1 MSDITTHL
9 LLPYILASQ
18 AQKHVTHNEALRLLD
33 AMVQLS
39 VLDRTHTAP
48 PASPTDGDRHIVAS
62 AATGLW
68 SGWDLNVAF
77 WVDGVWM
84 RLVPRPGW
92 LAWIAAEQA
101 FVVWNGSAWDLVGEP
116 VDVSDAVFSLVND
129 ADPTKKAL
137 FSLSGISTGTTRT
150 FTLPNTSSELAIL
163 AGTQTFTGNKT
174 FSGTLTVSGT
184 VTVSAASASIG
195 TATTTATYGMGTGGT
210 TTGVTKTLNLGTGGA
225 SGSTTVVNIG
235 SATAGAGGT
244 TVVNTPTV
252 TFANAVTQVGMPQAN
267 LTAQLLGLGG
277 ATADSYNRLSMN
289 APAVLLNNAGA
300 GIEATVNKA
309 AAGNDAAFAF
319 KTGFS
324 ARALIGL
331 LGNDDF
337 SFKVSPD
344 GSVFFE
350 ALKIDRSSGQVE
362 LPQPTIL
369 PGLSAAPAPPPAGKA
384 AVYARTR
391 AGAPWIDVMRPS
403 GRDFPL
409 QPHFG
414 VNRIANWSPSTTT
427 TVNTEGLPITSVG
440 TVSTP
445 TLAATNLAASMRRWR
460 LTSAAVVDSAAE
472 QRSAGWACWR
482 GNATGLGGWTFV
494 TRLSLTTL
502 QATGMGFFGL
512 YGSTAALA
520 TTLTLATVLNC
531 IGIGF
536 QRGTHVNWQLVTNDG
551 TGAPTLTDMGGA
563 FAIATGGVVTLFIG
577 APPNG
582 SSVWLRAVNEVTGAV
597 FEQEITADLP
607 VNTQFLSP
615 RLFLSTGATAAAVAY
630 DCSGLYIETDY

>member
-1 MSDITTHL
+1 MSDSTTHL

-18 AQKHVTHNEALRLLD
+18 AQKHVTHNDALRLLD
-33 AMVQLS
+33 AMIQLS
-39 VLDRTHTAP
+39 VLDRTRTAP
-48 PASPTDGDRHIVAS
+48 PVSPTDGDRHIVAS
-62 AATGLW
+62 GATGLW
-68 SGWDLNVAF
+68 VGWDLNVAF

-129 ADPTKKAL
+129 ADPTRKAL

-163 AGTQTFTGNKT
+163 AGTQIFTGNKT

-184 VTVSAASASIG
+184 ITVSAASASIG

-225 SGSTTVVNIG
+225 AGSTTVVNIG
-235 SATAGAGGT
+235 PAAAGAGGT

-267 LTAQLLGLGG
+267 LTAYLLGLGG
-277 ATADSYNRLSMN
+277 ATADSYNRVSVN
-289 APAVLLNNAGA
+289 TPALLFNNAGA

-309 AAGNDAAFAF
+309 APANDAAFAF

-344 GSVFFE
+344 GSAFFE
-350 ALKIDRSSGQVE
+350 ALKIDRSNGQVE

-369 PGLSAAPAPPPAGKA
+369 PGLSAAPAPPPAGNA

-427 TVNTEGLPITSVG
+427 TVNTEGLPVTSVG

-482 GNATGLGGWTFV
+482 GNAAGLGGWTFV

-536 QRGTHVNWQLVTNDG
+536 QRGTHANWQMVTNDG
-551 TGAPTLTDMGGA
+551 TGAPTLSDMGA
-563 FAIATGGVVTLFIG
+563 PFAIALGGVLTLFIA

-582 SSVWLRAVNEVTGAV
+582 SSVWVRAVNEVTGAV
-597 FEQEITADLP
+597 FEQEITTDLP
-607 VNTQFLSP
+607 ANTQFLSP
-615 RLFLSTGATAAAVAY
+615 RLFLNTGATAAAVAY

>member
-1 MSDITTHL
+1 MSDTSTHL
-9 LLPYILASQ
+9 GLPYLLAAQS
-18 AQKHVTHNEALRLLD
+18 QKHVTHNEALRLLD

-39 VLDRTHTAP
+39 VLDRTRTTP
-48 PASPTDGDRHIVAS
+48 PASPADGDRHLVAS
-62 AATGLW
+62 GAAGLW
-68 SGWDLNVAF
+68 AGWDLNVAF

-92 LAWIAAEQA
+92 LVWIAAEQV
-101 FVVWNGSAWDLVGEP
+101 FLVWDGSAWDPVGVP
-116 VDVSDAVFSLVND
+116 QDVSDAIFSLVND

-137 FSLSGISTGTTRT
+137 FSLSGITTGTTRT

-174 FSGTLTVSGT
+174 FSGTLTASGT

-195 TATTTATYGMGTGGT
+195 TATTTATYGMGTGAT
-210 TTGVTKTLNLGTGGA
+210 TTGVTKTINLGTGGA

-235 SATAGAGGT
+235 SATAGAAGT

-277 ATADSYNRLSMN
+277 ATADGYNRISVN
-289 APAVLLNNAGA
+289 TPALLFNNAGA

-337 SFKVSPD
+337 SVKVSPD
-344 GSVFFE
+344 GSAFFD
-350 ALKIDRSSGQVE
+350 ALKIDRTSGQVE

-369 PGLSAAPAPPPAGKA
+369 PGLAAAPSPPPSGKI
-384 AVYARTR
+384 AVYARNR

-414 VNRIANWSPSTTT
+414 VNRIANWSPSVTTT
-427 TVNTEGLPITSVG
+427 ITTEGLPITSVG
-440 TVSTP
+440 TVSHP

-460 LTSAAVVDSAAE
+460 ITSAAVVDSVAD
-472 QRSAGWACWR
+472 QRSASWACWR
-482 GNATGLGGWTFV
+482 GNAAGLGGWTFV
-494 TRLSLTTL
+494 TRISLTTL
-502 QATGMGFFGL
+502 QTTGMGFFGL

-520 TTLTLATVLNC
+520 TTLTLATAINC

-536 QRGTHVNWQLVTNDG
+536 QRGTHTRWQLVANDG
-551 TGAPTLTDMGGA
+551 AGAPTLTDMGASFG
-563 FAIATGGVVTLFIG
+563 IATGGVLTLFIA

-582 SSVWLRAVNEVTGAV
+582 SSVGVRMVDEVSGAV
-597 FEQEITADLP
+597 FEQEIIADLLA
-607 VNTQFLSP
+607 NTQFLSP
-615 RLFLSTGATAAAVAY
+615 RLFMNNGATAAAVAY
-630 DCSGLYIETDY
+630 DCSGVYVETDY

>member
-39 VLDRTHTAP
+39 VLDRTRTTP
-48 PASPTDGDRHIVAS
+48 PVSPTDGDRHIAAS
-62 AATGLW
+62 GATGLW

-92 LAWIAAEQA
+92 LAWIAAEAA
-101 FVVWNGSAWDLVGEP
+101 FVVWNGSAWDLVGEL
-116 VDVSDAVFSLVND
+116 VDVSDSVFSLVND

-137 FSLSGISTGTTRT
+137 FSLSGIATGTTRT

-163 AGTQTFTGNKT
+163 AGTQTFSGNKT
-174 FSGTLTVSGT
+174 FSGTVTASGT
-184 VTVSAASASIG
+184 VTVSAAAATIG
-195 TATTTATYGMGTGGT
+195 TATTTATYGMGTGAT
-210 TTGVTKTLNLGTGGA
+210 TTGAAKTLNLGTGGA

-252 TFANAVTQVGMPQAN
+252 TFANAVTQVGMPQAT

-289 APAVLLNNAGA
+289 TPAVLLNNAGA

-309 AAGNDAAFAF
+309 AAANDAALAF

-344 GSVFFE
+344 GSTFYE
-350 ALKIDRSSGQVE
+350 AIRIDRTSGQVE

-369 PGLSAAPAPPPAGKA
+369 PGLSTAPSPPPAGKA

-414 VNRIANWSPSTTT
+414 VNRIANWSPSITTT
-427 TVNTEGLPITSVG
+427 ITTEGLPITNVG
-440 TVSTP
+440 TVSHP

-460 LTSAAVVDSAAE
+460 LTSAAVVDSVAE

-482 GNATGLGGWTFV
+482 GNAAGLGGWTFV

-520 TTLTLATVLNC
+520 TTLTLATVVNC

-536 QRGTHVNWQLVTNDG
+536 QRGTHANWQLVANDG
-551 TGAPTLTDMGGA
+551 TGAPTLTDMGAA
-563 FAIATGGVVTLFIG
+563 FAITTGGVVTLFIG

-582 SSVWLRAVNEVTGAV
+582 SSVWVRAVNEVTGAV

-607 VNTQFLSP
+607 ANTQFLSP
-615 RLFLSTGATAAAVAY
+615 RLYLNTGTTAAAVAY